1 MTKGIE
7 GSLPKNRQLV
17 NSKANILRISDTHTK
32 KTYNLF
38 KFFTSMLRLLPLIC

>member
-17 NSKANILRISDTHTK
+17 NSKANILRISDTKK